1 MGLQLRPPSALRI
14 LSRFVFTQI
23 GTAHGEIGPRVDAEQ
38 VADVY
43 ASGEGHRADLFW
55 TGRPMIVKQRRRRRF
70 AGAGSRAGVRDPF
83 GGVIWQAGQHVGEP
97 GLRIDTVEQFL
108 RMTPS
113 LRATTRR
120 ERVRSKR
127 FI

>member
-1 MGLQLRPPSALRI
+1 MPVPGQE
-14 LSRFVFTQI
+14 FVK
-23 GTAHGEIGPRVDAEQ
+23 A
-38 VADVY
+38 
-43 ASGEGHRADLFW
+43 
-55 TGRPMIVKQRRRRRF
+55 
-70 AGAGSRAGVRDPF
+70 F